1 MKLAVTFVAALS
13 LSGCSEDRTNR
24 LPVTPSPPPVPPTST
39 AVIASVID
47 QNGSCIVGA
56 TLQVVAGQAT
66 GKSMVQTQPC
76 AYWDYG
82 HELIFSNLV
91 PGLALT
97 LRATAPG
104 YTTVDRAVVPS
115 ATRVDLTLSR
125 LAPVD

>member
-13 LSGCSEDRTNR
+13 LFGCSEDRTNR
-24 LPVTPSPPPVPPTST
+24 LPVTPSPTPVPPNAT
-39 AVIASVID
+39 AVIARVID

-56 TLQVVAGQAT
+56 TVQVVAGQAT
-66 GKSMVQTQPC
+66 SKSMVQTQPC
-76 AYWDYG
+76 GYWDYG

-104 YTTVDRAVVPS
+104 YTTVDNAVVPS
-115 ATRVDLTLSR
+115 PTTVDLTLSR
-125 LAPVD
+125 LATID